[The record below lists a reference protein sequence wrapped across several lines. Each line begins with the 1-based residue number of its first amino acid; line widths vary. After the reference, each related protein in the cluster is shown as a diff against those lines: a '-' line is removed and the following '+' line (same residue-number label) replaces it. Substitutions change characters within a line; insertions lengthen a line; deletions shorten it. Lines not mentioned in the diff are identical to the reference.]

1 MGLLVFISSRVI
13 MSADLQW
20 LLIRNNSSFL
30 LKGLH
35 GNTFS
40 TEPNNLKAK
49 HSFRYNGLVNKKTIG
64 VQPCADGR
72 GVCLVTKKSKHGN
85 KPALQHNSVAL
96 KKGNRQVLKALRN
109 TVRKGRYRKD
119 LKMAAMRRACALLK
133 SQKAIPAKS
142 TAKRKNKFLDILF
155 NIKKI

>member
-1 MGLLVFISSRVI
+1 MGNVFIFLLKLIFNCVR

-20 LLIRNNSSFL
+20 LIINNNNSFK

-64 VQPCADGR
+64 VEPCADGR

-96 KKGNRQVLKALRN
+96 KKGNRQVLKAIRN

-133 SQKAIPAKS
+133 SQKAIPAK
-142 TAKRKNKFLDILF
+142 KYG
-155 NIKKI
+155 KKKE

>member
-35 GNTFS
+35 GVNFS
-40 TEPNNLKAK
+40 TEPNNLKAR
-49 HSFRYNGLVNKKTIG
+49 HSFRYNGFVQKKTVGIE
-64 VQPCADGR
+64 PCADGK
-72 GVCLVTKKSKHGN
+72 GVVLVTKKSRRGN
-85 KPALQHNSVAL
+85 KPALQHNRTEL
-96 KKGNRQVLKALRN
+96 KKGNRQVLKSIRN
-109 TVRKGRYRKD
+109 TIRKGRYRKD

-133 SQKAIPAKS
+133 SQKAIPAK
-142 TAKRKNKFLDILF
+142 KYG
-155 NIKKI
+155 KKKE